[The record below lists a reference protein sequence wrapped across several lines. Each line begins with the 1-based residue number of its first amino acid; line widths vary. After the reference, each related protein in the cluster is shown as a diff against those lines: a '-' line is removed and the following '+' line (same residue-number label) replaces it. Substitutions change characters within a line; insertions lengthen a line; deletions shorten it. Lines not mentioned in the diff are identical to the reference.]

1 MHILKMYWS
10 HGRKSY
16 SEKHCNSIITTC
28 TYNDLYVM
36 LCIGWRVHII
46 QSFIRTS
53 GLSLKPPVYFHQAH
67 PVHSSRKQR
76 QKEPGFSRGSLV
88 VILCRYGHE
97 CNMMIIGALGS
108 IKSQCLSV
116 FEHTWKKAQ
125 NYITLLVRTSL
136 AKCSYKC
143 SFQKRNFLCIRKY
156 KEQLF
161 YVCYWLIRCL

>member
-1 MHILKMYWS
+1 
-10 HGRKSY
+10 
-16 SEKHCNSIITTC
+16 
-28 TYNDLYVM
+28 M
-36 LCIGWRVHII
+36 LCIGWQVHII

-125 NYITLLVRTSL
+125 NYVTYVSKDKPYEVFLQMQFPKEPFSLYKKIKRTAILCLLFILLLVN
-136 AKCSYKC
+136 Y
-143 SFQKRNFLCIRKY
+143 
-156 KEQLF
+156 
-161 YVCYWLIRCL
+161 